1 MDGGQVHFHLE
12 NMRNDD
18 LLAIRVRF
26 GDTLC
31 KYNEII
37 HMRDLSVDELNEI
50 KTLVTELVLYESDP
64 DYGAYK
70 KVETYTNVLIG
81 NKRQRRNNNK

>member
-1 MDGGQVHFHLE
+1 MVSGQIQFHLE

-18 LLAIRVRF
+18 LLCIRRRF

-37 HMRDLSVDELNEI
+37 HMRELSVDELHEI
-50 KTLVTELVLYESDP
+50 KTVVTELFLYESDP
-64 DYGAYK
+64 AYGAYK
-70 KVETYTNVLIG
+70 KVETYTNGLVG
-81 NKRQRRNNNK
+81 NKRRRRNNK